1 MNLIFLITISLACL
15 IFLLYPYFNISKN
28 KINDLQ
34 IYSEIRRKKVLLE
47 LTSELEN
54 GTITQNQFNELK
66 EELFKIESVKKT
78 KSKSENI
85 DPIEKIIESKKN
97 QDV

>member
-1 MNLIFLITISLACL
+1 MNLIFLITISLVCL
-15 IFLLYPYFNISKN
+15 IFLIYPYLNNSKN

-34 IYSEIRRKKVLLE
+34 IYSELRRKKVLLE

-66 EELFKIESVKKT
+66 EELFKI
-78 KSKSENI
+78 
-85 DPIEKIIESKKN
+85 
-97 QDV
+97 

>member
-1 MNLIFLITISLACL
+1 MNLILLITISLACL

-54 GTITQNQFNELK
+54 GTISKDQFNELK
-66 EELFKIESVKKT
+66 EELFKIESIKI
-78 KSKSENI
+78 SSNNEEI
-85 DPIEKIIESKKN
+85 DPIEEIIKTKKN
-97 QDV
+97 RDV

>member
-1 MNLIFLITISLACL
+1 MNLIFLITISLVCL
-15 IFLLYPYFNISKN
+15 IFLIYPYLNNSKN

-54 GTITQNQFNELK
+54 GTISKDQFNELK
-66 EELFKIESVKKT
+66 EELFKIESIKI
-78 KSKSENI
+78 SSNNEEI
-85 DPIEKIIESKKN
+85 DPIEEIIKTKKN